1 MPEWF
6 AIATFESAGRT
17 GTGLVLGDQLYV
29 APLAGDANALIAQW
43 VEAQASLAALAD
55 QMSRGPQ
62 KPLEKGS
69 YKLLAP
75 YRPGRIFGAASNYYE
90 HAREMGTKLA
100 ERKESAP
107 YVFMKA
113 ETSVIGPGD
122 TVRIPAQSQ
131 KVDWEVEL
139 GAVIGRGGR
148 NIAAAD
154 ALSHVAAYT
163 VINDISARDLNRR
176 GDYPF
181 THDWFRGKSWD
192 TFAPL
197 GPWLVPA
204 ACIADPQNLRLR
216 LDVNGETMQNDTTAG
231 MIFSLAEQIVYLSG
245 ILTLRPGDLIATGT
259 PEGTGMGRGIFLKPG
274 DTMTASIEKIGS
286 LTNPVEMA

>member
-29 APLAGDANALIAQW
+29 APLAGDATALIAQW

-122 TVRIPAQSQ
+122 TVRIPAPSS
-131 KVDWEVEL
+131 VDQ
-139 GAVIGRGGR
+139 VILRVQFRTDSATLLAISGPVLDTV
-148 NIAAAD
+148 AAAIRETPGSRWQVEGHTDNTGSAAENKALALARAQSVVDYLVSKGVDRSILTAQGFGPDRPVFSNSTD
-154 ALSHVAAYT
+154 AGRAQ
-163 VINDISARDLNRR
+163 NRR
-176 GDYPF
+176 VQLRRIPPPP
-181 THDWFRGKSWD
+181 TTR
-192 TFAPL
+192 
-197 GPWLVPA
+197 VP
-204 ACIADPQNLRLR
+204 
-216 LDVNGETMQNDTTAG
+216 
-231 MIFSLAEQIVYLSG
+231 
-245 ILTLRPGDLIATGT
+245 
-259 PEGTGMGRGIFLKPG
+259 
-274 DTMTASIEKIGS
+274 
-286 LTNPVEMA
+286 